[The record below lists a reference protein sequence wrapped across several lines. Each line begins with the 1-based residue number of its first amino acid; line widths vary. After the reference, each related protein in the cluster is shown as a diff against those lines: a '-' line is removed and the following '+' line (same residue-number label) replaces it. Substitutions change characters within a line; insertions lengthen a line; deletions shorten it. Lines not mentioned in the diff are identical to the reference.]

1 MNRLLLFAAAA
12 SLVALAG
19 CSTLS
24 KLQDY
29 TVSQST
35 VDTVM
40 ASYDSAF
47 LAPAKNYADLAR
59 SNPCS
64 VGVTNANGA
73 CGQPNVA
80 RKLQDTDKVVETALS
95 ALQAQL
101 DACKAVGQDTCA
113 GAGALYSTLKT
124 AISAAE
130 QMATTYGV
138 I

>member
-1 MNRLLLFAAAA
+1 MRKIALAAFAAGT
-12 SLVALAG
+12 LLCG

-64 VGVTNANGA
+64 SGVTNANGA
-73 CGQPNVA
+73 CGQPVVA
-80 RKLQDTDKVVETALS
+80 RKLQDADKVVESALS

-101 DACKAVGQDTCA
+101 DACKAAGQSTCT
-113 GAGALYSTLKT
+113 GVGALYSTLKT

-130 QMATTYGV
+130 SLAATYGV
-138 I
+138 K